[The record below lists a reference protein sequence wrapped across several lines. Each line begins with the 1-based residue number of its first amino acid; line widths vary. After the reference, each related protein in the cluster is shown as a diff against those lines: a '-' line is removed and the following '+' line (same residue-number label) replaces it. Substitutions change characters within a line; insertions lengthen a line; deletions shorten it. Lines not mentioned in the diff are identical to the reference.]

1 MPVPNL
7 REKVDH
13 QSVTSPATVLD
24 YRDQTDLDPAPE
36 TVVLSYQRAVA
47 EHVRVSTDT
56 TTQPHAG
63 SSWDLH
69 ALDDTDGRVA
79 VAEGFGI
86 GAPMTAIVME
96 RLLAHGTER
105 FVVVGHVGSLQPD
118 VRLGSAIVADGA
130 IRDEGTSYHYLP
142 DDEPARATPAVRD
155 QLVDAAERAGEETRV
170 GPTWTT
176 DALYRE
182 TAVEIEHYRDE
193 GVLAVDMEAAAVFA
207 IAQFHGV
214 EAGALFTVS
223 DHLTTDG
230 WEAHFDDTAEHL
242 VRLLDV
248 VSETV
253 S

>member
-7 REKVDH
+7 REKLDH
-13 QSVTSPATVLD
+13 PSVTTPGAAID
-24 YRDQTDLDPAPE
+24 YRGKTDLDPAPE
-36 TVVLSYQRAVA
+36 TVVLSYQRAIA
-47 EHVRVSTDT
+47 EHVRETLDT
-56 TTQPHAG
+56 TRQPHTVG
-63 SSWDLH
+63 SAELH

-86 GAPMTAIVME
+86 GAPVTALVME
-96 RLLAHGTER
+96 GLVAHGTER

-130 IRDEGTSYHYLP
+130 VRDEGTSYHYLA
-142 DDEPARATPAVRD
+142 DDTPARATPAVRD
-155 QLVDAAERAGEETRV
+155 QLVDAAESAGETVFV

-248 VSETV
+248 VSETF